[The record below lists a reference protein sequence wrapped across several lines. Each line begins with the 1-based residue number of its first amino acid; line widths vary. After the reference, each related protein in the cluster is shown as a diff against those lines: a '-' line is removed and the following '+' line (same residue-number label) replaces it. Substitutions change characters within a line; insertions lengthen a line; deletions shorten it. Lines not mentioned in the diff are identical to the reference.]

1 MERTRAI
8 ESPISENGITGI
20 AIGLGINN
28 FKVLLIHQRV
38 EFALL
43 SIEQIFNNAAK
54 SFYVTNG
61 QHNVPIVI
69 RMVIGRGWGQG
80 PAHSQSLGNNF
91 FLCPRSE
98 SINSIISI

>member
-1 MERTRAI
+1 MI

-43 SIEQIFNNAAK
+43 SIEQIFNNL
-54 SFYVTNG
+54 
-61 QHNVPIVI
+61 QRVI
-69 RMVIGRGWGQG
+69 M
-80 PAHSQSLGNNF
+80 
-91 FLCPRSE
+91 
-98 SINSIISI
+98 